1 MRNYYYALMRSAG
14 SDERVMKLLDGKE
27 LSVEKIREFT
37 EEETD
42 AALKK
47 GVTKLEGHKEFA
59 VSTGLGLVG
68 HRVDIYLRNRRLLGT
83 PAESVTERS
92 AVPLAGTGTG
102 TGKCGA
108 GKRRSRRRGGKKR
121 CGKR

>member
-1 MRNYYYALMRSAG
+1 MRSQLLLTALMRSAG

-42 AALKK
+42 AALKSILAEKSK
-47 GVTKLEGHKEFA
+47 GISVRRAIMNVTGADNE
-59 VSTGLGLVG
+59 TGVE
-68 HRVDIYLRNRRLLGT
+68 I
-83 PAESVTERS
+83 AEQVQKRTEK
-92 AVPLAGTGTG
+92 AAGTNRTGKKGTG

-108 GKRRSRRRGGKKR
+108 CKRRSRRRGGKKR